1 MKRDATMWL
10 IFTKVSSIKYFVRWP
25 RGQTNTDVS
34 LVSTRATKRRRRK
47 KKERKEAGKETR
59 VTLHSNKLISPEHPA
74 FSIYRKRET
83 RNPDDWLWGEGVT
96 FVLAGVAASPL
107 TAVLISFRYPDLPK
121 VLPSLALLIPDTLAA
136 AVILYP
142 WYRER
147 ERERERET
155 CICTC

>member
-1 MKRDATMWL
+1 M
-10 IFTKVSSIKYFVRWP
+10 
-25 RGQTNTDVS
+25 
-34 LVSTRATKRRRRK
+34 
-47 KKERKEAGKETR
+47 
-59 VTLHSNKLISPEHPA
+59 TLHSNKLISPEHPA

-147 ERERERET
+147 ERERERDMYMYVLNLHSN
-155 CICTC
+155 ICRWKWADPIANLRESEEKE

>member
-1 MKRDATMWL
+1 M
-10 IFTKVSSIKYFVRWP
+10 
-25 RGQTNTDVS
+25 
-34 LVSTRATKRRRRK
+34 
-47 KKERKEAGKETR
+47 
-59 VTLHSNKLISPEHPA
+59 TLHSNKLISPEHPA

-121 VLPSLALLIPDTLAA
+121 VLPSLALLIAA

-142 WYRER
+142 WDRER